1 MNNSNCLLMSLIS
14 LSGGQIG
21 GADCRSIGHFRSL
34 FCAIGAATLFAPFD
48 SISRS
53 INKEDARVDGLL
65 YDKIIVWS
73 CYFTGIPF
81 IENTVKKMR
90 SDTENI

>member
-1 MNNSNCLLMSLIS
+1 MSRLPINRTFPFIVLCL
-14 LSGGQIG
+14 
-21 GADCRSIGHFRSL
+21 RRGHIV
-34 FCAIGAATLFAPFD
+34 CPVY

-53 INKEDARVDGLL
+53 INKEYARVDSLL

-90 SDTENI
+90 SDAENIQKNEL